1 MLRPRPLLALK
12 ASGVN
17 GGAPRRGS
25 PPGHVW
31 RDSRFRRWMRRLNDR
46 ARGVLVVD
54 LFANPPNLD
63 ALTADVPPLRWEDDF
78 QHPRPHYEE
87 WGPFVDALKQ

>member
-1 MLRPRPLLALK
+1 M
-12 ASGVN
+12 
-17 GGAPRRGS
+17 
-25 PPGHVW
+25 
-31 RDSRFRRWMRRLNDR
+31 
-46 ARGVLVVD
+46 LVVD